1 VGFDRGRG
9 AKRIFRLSRM
19 TTALTLVAGSSF
31 EPPAGFNAK
40 AELAAL
46 NELPLQKAILDVDKD
61 RLLALRKRAIATGQ
75 SADGGVRD
83 RIQVDFRDPEQLAEE
98 LASYGPQVKV
108 SEPAD
113 LRTAVVRRLKAAE
126 DLQLRQQPIYMESI
140 TVFGHRSEPAKI
152 PLEQRFANALNAPAA
167 AGTMEIRP
175 MDTTPCPSMAST
187 WNTIGSSFAP
197 LTGCP
202 R

>member
-1 VGFDRGRG
+1 MPAEPTAPASPSTRSILFD
-9 AKRIFRLSRM
+9 
-19 TTALTLVAGSSF
+19 
-31 EPPAGFNAK
+31 
-40 AELAAL
+40 
-46 NELPLQKAILDVDKD
+46 
-61 RLLALRKRAIATGQ
+61 
-75 SADGGVRD
+75 
-83 RIQVDFRDPEQLAEE
+83 
-98 LASYGPQVKV
+98 
-108 SEPAD
+108 
-113 LRTAVVRRLKAAE
+113 LKAAE

>member
-1 VGFDRGRG
+1 MNC
-9 AKRIFRLSRM
+9 ACRM
-19 TTALTLVAGSSF
+19 RT
-31 EPPAGFNAK
+31 
-40 AELAAL
+40 
-46 NELPLQKAILDVDKD
+46 PL
-61 RLLALRKRAIATGQ
+61 LLALLATTTGAQVLSLRAM
-75 SADGGVRD
+75 
-83 RIQVDFRDPEQLAEE
+83 PAEPTAP
-98 LASYGPQVKV
+98 ASP
-108 SEPAD
+108 STRSILFD
-113 LRTAVVRRLKAAE
+113 LKAAE